1 MRMVSSTSRPST
13 FLSGL
18 IDIRRDLH
26 RFPEL
31 SFKEHR
37 TTRKIAQVLESLG
50 VQITQFDDCTG
61 LVGLFTGPHDGP
73 TIALR
78 ADIDALPIQELTSAP
93 YTSEVEG
100 VMHACGHEANT
111 TIMLGVAKKIV
122 DSGLNTKM
130 HGNVKLIF
138 QPAEEQGSGAEVL
151 IEKGVLENPHV
162 DRVFAGH
169 MSPDLSVGN
178 VGVFR
183 SLGYASV
190 DRFKLEIQGQGAH
203 GARPEEGI
211 DPIVA
216 GAHFVSQIQA
226 IVARNVKPT
235 HAAVVTIGSF
245 QSGKAANVIPHTAA
259 LGGSIRAMMPE
270 VRTLLLKRLE
280 AMAMGLE
287 QTFQVSC
294 QWSIDEGVPPIVCDT
309 ATSEM
314 LFQAAG
320 KIVGDENV
328 AYIEPIMGSDDFA
341 YFTME
346 RPSSIIRLG
355 CSNADLGITGRLHA
369 PDFDIDE
376 TVLEIGAELFYEAVR
391 THVAP
396 S

>member
-1 MRMVSSTSRPST
+1 MVSSTTHPST
-13 FLSGL
+13 FLSWL

-50 VQITQFDDCTG
+50 AQVTQFNDCTG
-61 LVGLFTGPHDGP
+61 LVGLFAGPHDGP

-78 ADIDALPIQELTSAP
+78 ADIDALPIQELTSAS

-100 VMHACGHEANT
+100 VMHACGHDANT
-111 TIMLGVAKKIV
+111 AIMLGVAKKMADEDMI
-122 DSGLNTKM
+122 NRM
-130 HGNVKLIF
+130 HGNVKFIF

-151 IEKGVLENPHV
+151 IQKGVLDNPHV

-178 VGVFR
+178 IGVFS

-216 GAHFVSQIQA
+216 GAHFVSQIQS
-226 IVARNVKPT
+226 IVSRNVKPT

-245 QSGKAANVIPHTAA
+245 QSGIAANVIPHTAT

-270 VRTLLLKRLE
+270 VRTLLLERLE
-280 AMAMGLE
+280 AMAMALE

-294 QWSIDEGVPPIVCDT
+294 QWSLDEGVPPIVCDT
-309 ATSEM
+309 ATSAM

-320 KIVGDENV
+320 KIVGDEKV

-346 RPSSIIRLG
+346 RPASIIRLG

-376 TVLEIGAELFYEAVR
+376 TVLEIGTDIFYEAICTEVMP
-391 THVAP
+391 A
-396 S
+396 